1 MCSSAKPWI
10 QTLVRRL
17 AQQQKS
23 SSPLICFFQSFQ
35 GPVNFIR
42 SAFGV
47 NVQFSVCLVRGSLS
61 SSGSKQTLDFE
72 KATKEVLLLVFRW
85 PRPGQHGGLPV
96 QLGSLCSLGIM
107 RRAGEEADT
116 GVPRGQGH
124 GWGHW
129 PGCARTSPHT
139 QVLCSVLSRAS
150 LSRRKQRRR
159 AAALVRCILAPSARN
174 NPLFLRPNATAEMS
188 SLFCSAGI
196 CQLGGYKD
204 SIH

>member
-1 MCSSAKPWI
+1 MLFFQIKEYCLRLCSSGKPWV

-23 SSPLICFFQSFQ
+23 SSPLIYFFQSLQ

-42 SAFGV
+42 SAFWE

-72 KATKEVLLLVFRW
+72 KATKEVLVLVSGGPGPASTAGSQ
-85 PRPGQHGGLPV
+85 PRRSWLFVRP
-96 QLGSLCSLGIM
+96 GIM

-116 GVPRGQGH
+116 GVPRGQGL

-129 PGCARTSPHT
+129 LGCARTSPHT
-139 QVLCSVLSRAS
+139 QVLCLVL
-150 LSRRKQRRR
+150 
-159 AAALVRCILAPSARN
+159 AAAFKGLLVAAQTTASRS
-174 NPLFLRPNATAEMS
+174 RPCALHPGPNCPE
-188 SLFCSAGI
+188 
-196 CQLGGYKD
+196 
-204 SIH
+204 